1 MKLRNKLLFG
11 VGAVT
16 AVAAV
21 AATVLGKDKNGL
33 PENFTLTAHTGCEGT
48 KDNSLAAITVGYV
61 SGADVIEFDLN
72 FNKDGVAVLSHNEPT
87 GDEVTLDEAF
97 AHLEQFPTL
106 KINVDVKNTLD
117 LKQVVECAEKHNL
130 LDRMF
135 YTGIREEDV
144 EAVINSTPDVM
155 YYLNVDVDL
164 LRSRSTEYI
173 NELVEKVREAGAVGI
188 NMRFTGAS
196 PEFVNIFH
204 ENGLQVSLWTVNNR
218 FDMKKVLS
226 YGADNITTRKPSVYK
241 DIIREVTGEA
251 SPKDEAE
258 YF

>member
-1 MKLRNKLLFG
+1 
-11 VGAVT
+11 
-16 AVAAV
+16 
-21 AATVLGKDKNGL
+21 
-33 PENFTLTAHTGCEGT
+33 
-48 KDNSLAAITVGYV
+48 
-61 SGADVIEFDLN
+61 
-72 FNKDGVAVLSHNEPT
+72 
-87 GDEVTLDEAF
+87 
-97 AHLEQFPTL
+97 
-106 KINVDVKNTLD
+106 
-117 LKQVVECAEKHNL
+117 
-130 LDRMF
+130 MF
-135 YTGIREEDV
+135 YTGIREQDV

-155 YYLNVDVDL
+155 YYLNVDVDV

-173 NELVEKVREAGAVGI
+173 NELVETVREAGAVGI

-196 PEFVNIFH
+196 PELVNIFH

-251 SPKDEAE
+251 SPKDETE